1 MPSDLIRGWKPV
13 RVKKTRQIKNLE
25 PRFDSIETEKALA
38 SRLISPVAMM
48 PMAMMPVVTMPVAM
62 MPMPVMPVPMIA
74 PMAVVP
80 VMVPAHFGGHL
91 PGVILNRG
99 SGAGT
104 GQR

>member
-1 MPSDLIRGWKPV
+1 MQDQSPGNNVTTGPRRGPV
-13 RVKKTRQIKNLE
+13 
-25 PRFDSIETEKALA
+25 SISLTH
-38 SRLISPVAMM
+38 RLPVAMVPMAVM
-48 PMAMMPVVTMPVAM
+48 PMAVIPVAM

-99 SGAGT
+99 GGAGT